1 MLKDYLQGRIQH
13 KAEVDSWEA
22 SIKLAAE
29 PLLNDGSIDE
39 SYVSDMISNV
49 HEFGSYIVIVPNFA
63 MPHAQNKGGVKQDG
77 MSLLKLDK
85 PVLYPEDKPVSLI
98 LVLGAT
104 SSSGHLDLI
113 SDLAGVLGD
122 DDLRAALE
130 KAGSVQELE
139 AIVSSVEED

>member
-130 KAGSVQELE
+130 KADSVQELE

>member
-13 KAEVDSWEA
+13 KPEVEAWEA
-22 SIKLAAE
+22 SIKLAAK
-29 PLLNDGSIDE
+29 PLLDDGSIDD

-77 MSLLKLDK
+77 MSLLKLDQ
-85 PVLYPEDKPVSLI
+85 PVMYPEDKPVSLV

-122 DDLRAALE
+122 DDLRTALE
-130 KAGSVQELE
+130 EAGSVEEIE
-139 AIVSSVEED
+139 AIIANVEEE